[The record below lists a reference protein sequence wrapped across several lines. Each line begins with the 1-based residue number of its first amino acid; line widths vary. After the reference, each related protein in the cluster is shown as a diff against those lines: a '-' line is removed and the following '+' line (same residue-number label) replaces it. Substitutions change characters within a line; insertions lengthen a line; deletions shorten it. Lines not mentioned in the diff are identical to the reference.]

1 VTTSDVFLRFQLCDL
16 VGATQTV
23 AAHEAA
29 RKFLHLDSES
39 DLDVNERYFWAL
51 SLGSHPQQEV
61 IKGEALCTSFLEIQI
76 NEIGEGTYQ

>member
-1 VTTSDVFLRFQLCDL
+1 
-16 VGATQTV
+16 V

-51 SLGSHPQQEV
+51 SFGSHPQQQV
-61 IKGEALCTSFLEIQI
+61 IKGEALAVVLNGDVNKWDRIEDSPLSCD
-76 NEIGEGTYQ
+76 

>member
-1 VTTSDVFLRFQLCDL
+1 VFLRLQLCDL

-39 DLDVNERYFWAL
+39 DLDLNERYFWSL
-51 SLGSHPQQEV
+51 SFGSHPQHEV
-61 IKGEALCTSFLEIQI
+61 VKGEALTVVCMVIRA
-76 NEIGEGTYQ
+76 NGIG

>member
-1 VTTSDVFLRFQLCDL
+1 LCDL

-39 DLDVNERYFWAL
+39 DLDMNERYFWAL
-51 SLGSHPQQEV
+51 SFGSHPQHEI
-61 IKGEALCTSFLEIQI
+61 IKGEALTVVLMVIRA
-76 NEIGEGTYQ
+76 NGTG